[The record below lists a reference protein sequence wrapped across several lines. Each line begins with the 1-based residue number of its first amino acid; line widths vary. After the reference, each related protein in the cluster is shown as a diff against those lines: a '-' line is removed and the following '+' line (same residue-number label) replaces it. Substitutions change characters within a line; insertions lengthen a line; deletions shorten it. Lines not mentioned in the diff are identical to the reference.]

1 MGKRRG
7 VEMTTIEEL
16 KARLDRAK
24 DISNLLDRRMWVLAV
39 ITQAV
44 ADLGVRPIVVGGSAV
59 ELYTLQDY
67 ATHDVDVVMPVSP
80 EIAVVLEKLGFGREG
95 RYWVHKDTDV
105 LLEMPSDSLA
115 GDLDRVARVEIDDMC
130 VYIIGIEDL
139 VIDRLNACKHWQ
151 SQEDCRW
158 AERLVDIHFRT
169 LDWPYLERR
178 AEEEKTIDVLE
189 AIRRKLSSA

>member
-1 MGKRRG
+1 
-7 VEMTTIEEL
+7 MTTIEEL

>member
-24 DISNLLDRRMWVLAV
+24 DIANLLDRRMWVLAV

-80 EIAVVLEKLGFGREG
+80 EIAAVLEKLGFRREG
-95 RYWVHKDTDV
+95 RYWVHQDTDV
-105 LLEMPSDSLA
+105 LLELPSASLA

-130 VYIIGIEDL
+130 VYVIGIEDL

-158 AERLVDIHFRT
+158 AERLVDIHSRT

-189 AIRRKLSSA
+189 AIRRKLTSA